1 MNNWYV
7 YRHLRLDKNEPFYI
21 GIGCKKDF
29 QRAYET
35 SDEKRN
41 AIWIKIFKKNQI
53 EVEILFENLTKEEAS
68 IKEQGF
74 IKIYGRIDL
83 KTGTLCNMTD
93 GGDGIWNCIR
103 SEETKKKLRDKKIG
117 EKNPQFGIKQ
127 SEETRMKRRLSMTG
141 KKKSDETKIKQHLS
155 SITSGQAKKTEVY
168 KFSDNS
174 FIGSFESLSEAC
186 RFLGIPNNKAFLVAK
201 GKRRQTKGYV
211 FKYV

>member
-41 AIWIKIFKKNQI
+41 PIWMKIFKKTQI
-53 EVEILFENLTKEEAS
+53 QVEILFEDLTKEQAS
-68 IKEQGF
+68 FKEQEF
-74 IKIYGRIDL
+74 IKMYGRIDL
-83 KTGTLCNMTD
+83 NTGTLCNMTD
-93 GGDGIWNCIR
+93 GGDGICCIR
-103 SEETKKKLRDKKIG
+103 SEETKKKLREQKMG
-117 EKNPQFGIKQ
+117 EKNPQFGKVQ

-141 KKKSDETKIKQHLS
+141 KKKSDEEKRNHHLS
-155 SITSGQAKKTEVY
+155 SIKSGQAKKTEVY

-174 FIGSFESLSEAC
+174 FIGIFESLSEAC
-186 RFLGIPNNKAFLVAK
+186 RYLDIPNSKAFLVAK